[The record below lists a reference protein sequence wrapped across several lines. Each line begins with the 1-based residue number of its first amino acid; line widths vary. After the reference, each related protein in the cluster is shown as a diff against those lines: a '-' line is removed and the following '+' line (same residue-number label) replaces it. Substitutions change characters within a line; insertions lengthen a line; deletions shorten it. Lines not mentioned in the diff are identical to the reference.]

1 MYQEAL
7 ALIKAGSIGNPDSAG
22 HKGTAGRFPW
32 GEFTTRFGDA
42 SELYD
47 WFETRGWQLAGVCG
61 GVSGNLVVIDFDRA
75 DQQDGGYE
83 EHATRHPAIRGLP
96 RARTGR
102 GRIHVYCR
110 SKVPTDKYVVGD
122 DGSRIEIRGGNH
134 YCVAPPSIHPGT
146 GEAYAW
152 VGEHTLGMG
161 IPTIDLETIGFEARQ
176 RTGSSQRASRARRAP
191 RSLRPKWSASS
202 SSSGRSGA
210 RGNGITCH
218 WRWPA
223 GWLGYSVPEADATA
237 VIAALAVHEDAETRR
252 HVARNVRDAYEKW
265 RQGIA
270 VAGWSMLTDSQS
282 PLISRGA
289 AAQYGSGS

>member
-1 MYQEAL
+1 MHSVEQSPGSLMYQEAL
-7 ALIKAGSIGNPDSAG
+7 ALIKAGVSVIPIQP
-22 HKGTAGRFPW
+22 GTKEPPVGFRW

-83 EHATRHPAIRGLP
+83 EHAIRHPAIRGLP

-122 DGSRIEIRGGNH
+122 DGSRIEIRSGNH

-152 VGEHTLGMG
+152 VGEHTLSMG

-176 RTGSSQRASRARRAP
+176 RAEQ
-191 RSLRPKWSASS
+191 
-202 SSSGRSGA
+202 
-210 RGNGITCH
+210 
-218 WRWPA
+218 PA
-223 GWLGYSVPEADATA
+223 GEPGTELSLIHISEP
-237 VIAALAVHEDAETRR
+237 TRP
-252 HVARNVRDAYEKW
+252 Y
-265 RQGIA
+265 
-270 VAGWSMLTDSQS
+270 
-282 PLISRGA
+282 
-289 AAQYGSGS
+289 